1 MCISEKAVHE
11 QVQDQYMRI
20 GSHPKGDLHGH
31 DPYASLQRISLII
44 LYVFPISKRKSDT
57 LCGAFSVRFKSVT
70 HKNT

>member
-1 MCISEKAVHE
+1 
-11 QVQDQYMRI
+11 MRI
-20 GSHPKGDLHGH
+20 GSHSKGDLHGH

-57 LCGAFSVRFKSVT
+57 LCGVFSVRFKSVR